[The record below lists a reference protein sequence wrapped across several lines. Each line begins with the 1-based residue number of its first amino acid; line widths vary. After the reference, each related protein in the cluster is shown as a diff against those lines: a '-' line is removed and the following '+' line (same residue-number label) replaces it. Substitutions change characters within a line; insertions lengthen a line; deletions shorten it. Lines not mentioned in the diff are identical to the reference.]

1 MTTSTSSLPWRSAP
15 RASARSRRSGRGSR
29 AQTASTARAW
39 AAAMA
44 SRPLVP
50 QPTTSRLSP
59 ARRPQRSKARSTQAS
74 GSTKVA
80 RSASRPSR
88 TSSSSTRS
96 AGTRTRSAKPPGSR
110 PVALKR
116 SHSVSWPRRQRRH
129 SPHGAWWCTTTRSPT
144 ATPSTSWPTAMTSPA
159 SSWPRTVGTLRA
171 TQASRTSEPQTPQ
184 ASTRQTTSP
193 PPGSGSAACSTR
205 TSRGVSER
213 ATLMPAGRR
222 WTRRRAAGRR
232 RARSPAR

>member
-1 MTTSTSSLPWRSAP
+1 MTTSTELVAVALGAEGRARAPGARVAARAPTPLRRRARGRRRWRAGRSC
-15 RASARSRRSGRGSR
+15 RSRRRAGCRPRAGRSARTRAAHRPAARRRSR
-29 AQTASTARAW
+29 ARRRGRRA
-39 AAAMA
+39 
-44 SRPLVP
+44 
-50 QPTTSRLSP
+50 
-59 ARRPQRSKARSTQAS
+59 
-74 GSTKVA
+74 
-80 RSASRPSR
+80 

-96 AGTRTRSAKPPGSR
+96 AGTRTCSAKPPGSS

-144 ATPSTSWPTAMTSPA
+144 ATPSTSAPTAVTSPA

-171 TQASRTSEPQTPQ
+171 THVSRTSEPHTPH

-193 PPGSGSAACSTR
+193 LPGSGSAACSTR

-213 ATLMPAGRR
+213 ATLMPAARR
-222 WTRRRAAGRR
+222 RMRRRAGARR
-232 RARSPAR
+232 RAR

>member
-15 RASARSRRSGRGSR
+15 RASARFRRSGRGSR
-29 AQTASTARAW
+29 AHTASTARAW
-39 AAAMA
+39 AEAMA

-59 ARRPQRSKARSTQAS
+59 ACRPQRSNARSTQAS

-96 AGTRTRSAKPPGSR
+96 AGTRTCSAKPPGSS

-116 SHSVSWPRRQRRH
+116 SQSVSWPRRHRPH

-144 ATPSTSWPTAMTSPA
+144 ATPSTSAPTAVTSPA
-159 SSWPRTVGTLRA
+159 SSWPMFLAPCARPTCRGRP
-171 TQASRTSEPQTPQ
+171 SRTRRTPGRGRRRRRCP
-184 ASTRQTTSP
+184 ARGP
-193 PPGSGSAACSTR
+193 PLVRCGPR
-205 TSRGVSER
+205 RGVSER
-213 ATLMPAGRR
+213 ATSCQQRGDGCVVG
-222 WTRRRAAGRR
+222 RAAT
-232 RARSPAR
+232 PAR